1 MAMINFGYA
10 TDIMVTLG
18 QSKYHSFIPN
28 KEEMLHSK
36 NLVHGAILIKALVSL
51 LKQLWIS
58 FVYILNLDVEF

>member
-1 MAMINFGYA
+1 MTIINLGYNA

-51 LKQLWIS
+51 LKQL
-58 FVYILNLDVEF
+58 